1 MPGLFDTTLL
11 MIYLLP
17 LLGLVLG
24 MLPAL
29 LVWFYSKPRR
39 SKAQQKLVAEQVN
52 TEFTLSL

>member
-24 MLPAL
+24 MLPAV
-29 LVWFYSKPRR
+29 LVWRYSKPRR
-39 SKAQQKLVAEQVN
+39 RKAENKFVTEQVN

>member
-1 MPGLFDTTLL
+1 MSCLFDTTLL

-24 MLPAL
+24 MLPAV
-29 LVWFYSKPRR
+29 LVWRYSKPSR
-39 SKAQQKLVAEQVN
+39 SKALNKLVTEQVN

>member
-1 MPGLFDTTLL
+1 MPGFFDTTLL

-24 MLPAL
+24 MLPAV
-29 LVWFYSKPRR
+29 LVWHYSKPRR
-39 SKAQQKLVAEQVN
+39 RKAENKLVTEQVN